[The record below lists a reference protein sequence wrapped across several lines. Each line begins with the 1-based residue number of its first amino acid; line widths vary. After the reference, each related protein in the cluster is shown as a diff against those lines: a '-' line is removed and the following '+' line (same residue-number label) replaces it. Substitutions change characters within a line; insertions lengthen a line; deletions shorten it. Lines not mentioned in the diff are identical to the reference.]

1 MPRSK
6 LPPLPALR
14 AFEAVAR
21 RSSFKQAAAELSV
34 TPTAISHQIRQL
46 ETYLGRQRVR
56 SHAALGDLTADGAAL
71 YEVTRAGFEAIA
83 EVVARVRAEEGSTR
97 ITLSSTSAFLGHWLP
112 SRLEAL
118 RREIPTH
125 RSAFA
130 YIRCG
135 CRPPARRHRCGH
147 PLRQGTVRERHSSL

>member
-1 MPRSK
+1 MPRPR

-46 ETYLGRQRVR
+46 ETYLGRRVFDRTPR
-56 SHAALGDLTADGAAL
+56 SVTLTADGAAL
-71 YEVTRAGFEAIA
+71 YEVTRAGFDAIA

-118 RREIPTH
+118 RRAIP
-125 RSAFA
+125 
-130 YIRCG
+130 
-135 CRPPARRHRCGH
+135 
-147 PLRQGTVRERHSSL
+147 SL